1 MPSDDTVRACAP
13 TRLRAA
19 MTAPEDTRPMQ
30 FEKWQ
35 ALGNDYLILER
46 ERLPL
51 ELTPPRI
58 RKLCAPHFGVGA
70 DGVLLLAPSEDPGFV
85 AHLWIYNPDGSE
97 AELSGNGAREAVLYL
112 RRHGWTED
120 DVFSIQ
126 TAAGAIAPTILSP
139 HSCRIDMG
147 AASLASQ
154 GFPSGPVDGHGEL
167 SAGGR
172 RWRFQHVS
180 IGNPQC
186 AIHVDDL
193 SALLALDLPAIGPAI
208 EGHELFPNRTNVS
221 WYTETEPCR
230 IRVRIFERGVGETL
244 ASGTGATGA
253 AVAYVLA
260 PRRSPSTEASEAGHP
275 SAVGSGHGP
284 GHKSNLVTVALD
296 GGELQVEV
304 GEELQVH
311 LTGWARPV
319 FEGRLS
325 DDLLKELHETE

>member
-1 MPSDDTVRACAP
+1 MTTSPDTPPMP
-13 TRLRAA
+13 
-19 MTAPEDTRPMQ
+19 

-46 ERLPL
+46 AQLPF
-51 ELTPPRI
+51 ELTPARI

-70 DGVLLLAPSEDPGFV
+70 DGVLLLAPSDDPQFV
-85 AHLWIYNPDGSE
+85 ARLWIYNPDGSE

-112 RRHGWTED
+112 RRHGWTD
-120 DVFSIQ
+120 QDVFSIQ
-126 TAAGAIAPTILSP
+126 TVAGTITPTILSS
-139 HSCRIDMG
+139 HSCRVDMG
-147 AASLASQ
+147 AASLTSQ
-154 GFPSGPVDGHGEL
+154 GFPSGPLDGHGEL

-193 SALLALDLPAIGPAI
+193 GALLALDLSAIGPAI
-208 EGHELFPNRTNVS
+208 EGHELFPHRTNVS
-221 WYTETEPCR
+221 WYTETEPFR
-230 IRVRIFERGVGETL
+230 IRARIFERGVGETL

-260 PRRSPSTEASEAGHP
+260 RRHTPPTQDGDAPRPPGG
-275 SAVGSGHGP
+275 AVGST
-284 GHKSNLVTVALD
+284 GHKSGEPDEPSTITVALD

-304 GEELQVH
+304 GEELHVQ
-311 LTGWARPV
+311 LSGWARPV
-319 FEGRLS
+319 HEGRLS
-325 DDLLKELHETE
+325 DDFLKELHETE

>member
-1 MPSDDTVRACAP
+1 MPLA
-13 TRLRAA
+13 
-19 MTAPEDTRPMQ
+19 ETRPLH

-35 ALGNDYLILER
+35 ALGNDYLIVER
-46 ERLPL
+46 EQLPL

-70 DGVLLLAPSEDPGFV
+70 DGVLLLARSEDPRFV
-85 AHLWIYNPDGSE
+85 ASLSIYNPDGSE

-112 RRHGWTED
+112 RRHGWTEE

-126 TAAGAIAPTILSP
+126 TAAGAITPTILSP

-154 GFPSGPVDGHGEL
+154 GFPTGPPDGHGEL

-172 RWRFQHVS
+172 RWRFQHVA

-186 AIHVDDL
+186 TIHVEDL

-230 IRVRIFERGVGETL
+230 IRARIFERGVGETL

-260 PRRSPSTEASEAGHP
+260 QRRSQHAETGDAGHP
-275 SAVGSGHGP
+275 LMGGSGQKP
-284 GHKSNLVTVALD
+284 NSVTVALD

-319 FEGRLS
+319 CEGRLS
-325 DDLLKELHETE
+325 DDLLKELYETE